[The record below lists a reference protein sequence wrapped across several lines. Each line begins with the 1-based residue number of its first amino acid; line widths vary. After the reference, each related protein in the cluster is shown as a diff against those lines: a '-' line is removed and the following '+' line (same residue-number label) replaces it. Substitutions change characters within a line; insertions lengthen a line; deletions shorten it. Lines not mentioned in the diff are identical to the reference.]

1 MTQASTIKLDTGSRF
16 PDIEFQLLDG
26 SKVTLPAAW
35 SGHWGTLIF
44 YRGHW

>member
-1 MTQASTIKLDTGSRF
+1 MAQAQTTKLDSGSRF

-26 SKVTLPAAW
+26 SRVRLPAAW
-35 SGHWGTLIF
+35 SGRWGALLI